1 MKKLFTSMILLAA
14 AVVASAQNYTV
25 TAFGDKTVKDG
36 DVITCGFTEVIPNV
50 IYNFDPE
57 LELHVNAAATITVSA
72 SAESK
77 NGLTP
82 QFCGITGGCQIL
94 NGITETRSKAFA
106 AGAVENLQIDIVGA
120 SMTSRWNLDGEV
132 LPCTVTVSD
141 GVTSMT
147 FTVNFT
153 SIDQDEAGIA
163 PIKAGQS
170 IRVSGKTLHYEV
182 AAPAQLTLYTIS
194 GQTAVSRAVNGQGSL
209 NLSNLPAGVYVYRV
223 GSKTGKVVLR

>member
-1 MKKLFTSMILLAA
+1 MKKLFTSMILLGA
-14 AVVASAQNYTV
+14 AVVASAQNFTV
-25 TAFGDKTVKDG
+25 TAFGDQPVKDG

-72 SAESK
+72 TAEPK
-77 NGLTP
+77 NDLTV
-82 QFCGITGGCQIL
+82 QFCGVTGACAPLKG
-94 NGITETRSKAFA
+94 TETRSKAFA
-106 AGAVENLQIDIVGA
+106 AGDVENLRLDISA
-120 SMTSRWNLDGEV
+120 SALTRWNLDGEV
-132 LPCTVTVSD
+132 LPCTVTITD

-153 SIDQDEAGIA
+153 SVDQNEAGIA

-170 IRVSGKTLHYEV
+170 VRVSGKTLHFEV
-182 AAPAQLTLYTIS
+182 ASPARLTLYTIS
-194 GQTAVSRAVNGQGSL
+194 GQTAYSRAISGQGSL
-209 NLSNLPAGVYVYRV
+209 NLSNLPAGVYVYRA